1 MGLQLVKISTPDMPY
16 ALESHRERKW
26 DGVANQM
33 SRLRPKEVWNAEKA
47 QRVWKLKED
56 VWHLD

>member
-1 MGLQLVKISTPDMPY
+1 MPY

-26 DGVANQM
+26 DCVANQM
-33 SRLRPKEVWNAEKA
+33 SRLRPKEFWNAEKA